1 VKWMDLKKSPA
12 MRLSLKDKLRLS
24 IFFINLFYNSRMSLY
39 EQFHSDINKEYM
51 YNLIKNII
59 HDKLDI
65 DISLEPANYQTFC
78 SSIPMI
84 FNTNSADEIEE
95 MNKFLLNHNVEYFLE
110 KMNEA
115 KTEEHLEPII
125 KDDFERLLQER
136 EKQDILSE
144 TSKSSSSD
152 NISMDIQE
160 VNSNDSIEMLLDNF
174 KVKEVKEKVI
184 LTKQIDKVES
194 IKKPININSS
204 KRTNINSS
212 RYNYRLDLEKSGII
226 SSDIKTITKILI
238 PIEDNYLFSIPV
250 LLLNIPELN
259 CTIHMQ
265 QGEIIEGNNRKYG
278 IYRSLEYHSLNV
290 DHVKRITVDIRDVS
304 EKKYLSNDI
313 LKVNIIE
320 FRNNRIY
327 FTCSSIH
334 KLDFQNGDY
343 IKVINNNSHNQLFH
357 IFQEPLKIKKIQDN
371 ILVCEYRGF
380 DEIEERT
387 FTNIDMKI
395 MNMSNQNIIYFN

>member
-1 VKWMDLKKSPA
+1 MDLKKSPA

-226 SSDIKTITKILI
+226 SSDIKKITKILI

>member
-1 VKWMDLKKSPA
+1 MGLRKFQD
-12 MRLSLKDKLRLS
+12 MRLSPKDKLRLS

-51 YNLIKNII
+51 YNLIKTII

-110 KMNEA
+110 KMNET

-174 KVKEVKEKVI
+174 KVKEVKEVKEKVI

-194 IKKPININSS
+194 INKPININSS

>member
-1 VKWMDLKKSPA
+1 
-12 MRLSLKDKLRLS
+12 
-24 IFFINLFYNSRMSLY
+24 MSLY
-39 EQFHSDINKEYM
+39 EQFHSDINKTYM
-51 YNLIKNII
+51 YNLIKTII

-65 DISLEPANYQTFC
+65 DISLEPSNYQTFC

-84 FNTNSADEIEE
+84 FNTNNVDEIEG

-110 KMNEA
+110 KLNEA
-115 KTEEHLEPII
+115 KTEEQHIEPII
-125 KDDFERLLQER
+125 KDDFEKLLQER
-136 EKQDILSE
+136 ENQDILSE
-144 TSKSSSSD
+144 QPTPPSENTND
-152 NISMDIQE
+152 VQE
-160 VNSNDSIEMLLDNF
+160 MNLNDSNRMILDNLQEEPTPF
-174 KVKEVKEKVI
+174 PQSVQETNLTNVQVQPVQETNLTNVQVRPQPVIPTESTKVR
-184 LTKQIDKVES
+184 
-194 IKKPININSS
+194 NINSS

-212 RYNYRLDLEKSGII
+212 RYNYRYDLMKSGILSSELKKI
-226 SSDIKTITKILI
+226 SKVLI

-250 LLLNIPELN
+250 FILTIPELN
-259 CTIHMQ
+259 CSIHMQ
-265 QGEIIEGNNRKYG
+265 QDDIIEGNNRKYG
-278 IYRSLEYHSLNV
+278 IYKPLEYHSLAM
-290 DHVKRITVDIRDVS
+290 DGVKRITVDIRDIS
-304 EKKYLSNDI
+304 EKKYTSNDI

-320 FRNNRIY
+320 FKNNRIY

-357 IFQEPLKIKKIQDN
+357 IFQEPLKIKKTQDN

-380 DEIEERT
+380 DEIDDRI

>member
-1 VKWMDLKKSPA
+1 MGLRKFQD
-12 MRLSLKDKLRLS
+12 MRLSPKDKLRLS

-51 YNLIKNII
+51 YNLIKTII

-65 DISLEPANYQTFC
+65 DISLESSNYQTFC

-160 VNSNDSIEMLLDNF
+160 VNSNDSIELMFFGLRWRGALGHPAFSRFTNKPLDLLDG
-174 KVKEVKEKVI
+174 
-184 LTKQIDKVES
+184 LRPPARDQR
-194 IKKPININSS
+194 PA
-204 KRTNINSS
+204 RS
-212 RYNYRLDLEKSGII
+212 R
-226 SSDIKTITKILI
+226 
-238 PIEDNYLFSIPV
+238 
-250 LLLNIPELN
+250 
-259 CTIHMQ
+259 
-265 QGEIIEGNNRKYG
+265 
-278 IYRSLEYHSLNV
+278 
-290 DHVKRITVDIRDVS
+290 
-304 EKKYLSNDI
+304 
-313 LKVNIIE
+313 
-320 FRNNRIY
+320 
-327 FTCSSIH
+327 
-334 KLDFQNGDY
+334 
-343 IKVINNNSHNQLFH
+343 
-357 IFQEPLKIKKIQDN
+357 
-371 ILVCEYRGF
+371 
-380 DEIEERT
+380 
-387 FTNIDMKI
+387 
-395 MNMSNQNIIYFN
+395 

>member
-1 VKWMDLKKSPA
+1 
-12 MRLSLKDKLRLS
+12 MRLFLKGKLRLS
-24 IFFINLFYNSRMSLY
+24 IFFINLFYNSIMSLY

-51 YNLIKNII
+51 YNLIKTII

-110 KMNEA
+110 KLNEA

-144 TSKSSSSD
+144 TSKTSSSD

-160 VNSNDSIEMLLDNF
+160 VNSNDSIGMLLDNF
-174 KVKEVKEKVI
+174 KVKEVKEVKEQVI
-184 LTKQIDKVES
+184 LTKQTEKES
-194 IKKPININSS
+194 RRKPIHMNSS

-212 RYNYRLDLEKSGII
+212 RYNYRLDLEKQGIV
-226 SSDIKTITKILI
+226 SSDIKTISKVMI

-250 LLLNIPELN
+250 LVVSIPELN

-265 QGEIIEGNNRKYG
+265 QEELIEGNNRKYG
-278 IYRSLEYHSLNV
+278 IYQPLEYHSLNV

>member
-1 VKWMDLKKSPA
+1 
-12 MRLSLKDKLRLS
+12 
-24 IFFINLFYNSRMSLY
+24 MSLY

-51 YNLIKNII
+51 YNLIKTII

-65 DISLEPANYQTFC
+65 DISLESSNYQTFC

-95 MNKFLLNHNVEYFLE
+95 MNKFLLNHNVDYFLE
-110 KMNEA
+110 KLNEA

>member
-1 VKWMDLKKSPA
+1 MDLKKSPA

-380 DEIEERT
+380 DEIENRT